1 MHFVFMVGDI
11 AAPAPDWPGDPILA
25 RWSVPDPQAAGGD
38 EFQKRRAFS
47 QAFIFLHNRINIFAS
62 LPLGNLDRIGL
73 QRRLDDIGV
82 AQ

>member
-11 AAPAPDWPGDPILA
+11 VEQLAGWPGDPILA
-25 RWSVPDPQAAGGD
+25 RWTVPDPEAVDGD
-38 EFQKRRAFS
+38 ESRKRRAFS

-62 LPLGNLDRIGL
+62 LPLENLDRIAL
-73 QRRLDDIGV
+73 QRWLDDIGA